1 MLSCYFEGGLDLVA
15 RRARAKR
22 GTRPLLCIE
31 AGRMTNWLLR
41 DTGRL

>member
-1 MLSCYFEGGLDLVA
+1 MLSCYSEGGLDLVA

-31 AGRMTNWLLR
+31 AGGMTTWLLM
-41 DTGRL
+41 DTRRL